1 MRLLFALCL
10 SACATLAAAQ
20 QLRPWQGGATPPL
33 ALQDLDGRAHA
44 LQDYRGKVVLI
55 NFWAT
60 WCEPCRAEM
69 PSINKLRASLAG
81 QPFAVLAVNLG
92 ENEQRIR
99 RFMAQVPLEFT
110 VLLDRD
116 NSAAKAWRTRVLPAS
131 FLVGPDGRVRYA
143 VIGEY
148 DWEQDAARKAV
159 PLARAMHVVEARVAG
174 EVVKAR
180 LCRQDKGLVY
190 VLTVLARSGKVVQ
203 ARVDAASVPIPKFAP
218 TPRQPRLR
226 TSESKDT
233 SKLLI

>member
-1 MRLLFALCL
+1 MRLALAPPL
-10 SACATLAAAQ
+10 TLAIALAACAAPKPVARASAKLQQPLELAAPDLAGKRVDLGAQ
-20 QLRPWQGGATPPL
+20 
-33 ALQDLDGRAHA
+33 
-44 LQDYRGKVVLI
+44 RGKVLVVD
-55 NFWAT
+55 FWAT

-116 NSAAKAWRTRVLPAS
+116 SAAAKAWRTRVLPAS

-159 PLARAMHVVEARVAG
+159 L
-174 EVVKAR
+174 
-180 LCRQDKGLVY
+180 GL
-190 VLTVLARSGKVVQ
+190 LPPGNPAT
-203 ARVDAASVPIPKFAP
+203 
-218 TPRQPRLR
+218 QPRAGLSASSR
-226 TSESKDT
+226 
-233 SKLLI
+233 